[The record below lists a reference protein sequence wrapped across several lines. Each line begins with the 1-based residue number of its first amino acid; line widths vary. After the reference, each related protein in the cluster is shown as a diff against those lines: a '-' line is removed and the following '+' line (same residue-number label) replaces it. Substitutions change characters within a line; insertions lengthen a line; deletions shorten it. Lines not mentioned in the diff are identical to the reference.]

1 MAGAVGARVMR
12 GWPTYSDC
20 QVSELPNMKVISR
33 CQRMLS
39 SGTMNS
45 NLSQMNDP
53 LGAVS

>member
-1 MAGAVGARVMR
+1 MARAAGAQILRSR
-12 GWPTYSDC
+12 QTYNRFQKSG
-20 QVSELPNMKVISR
+20 LPNMKVTSR

-45 NLSQMNDP
+45 NLSQMNEP